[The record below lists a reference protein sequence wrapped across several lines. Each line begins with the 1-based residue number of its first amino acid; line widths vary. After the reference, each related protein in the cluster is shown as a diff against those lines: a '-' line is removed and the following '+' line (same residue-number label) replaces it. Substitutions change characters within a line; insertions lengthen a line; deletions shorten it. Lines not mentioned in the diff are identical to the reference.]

1 MNNCDN
7 TRLFD
12 SSWREEFIKMEAI
25 SSVATT
31 PQESTPLKENTR
43 EVNDDYKEQFAAGK
57 SQTIDQCQPYHE
69 DSLK

>member
-1 MNNCDN
+1 
-7 TRLFD
+7 
-12 SSWREEFIKMEAI
+12 MEAI